1 MSNLKPAQMRT
12 LASVKAAARALALV
26 DNTTSRANFRTL
38 VDICAAEEKAHR
50 GFMGSFRE
58 CHPFD
63 PSVQQVAGFFAV
75 HRIGQYLNGDKL
87 PDVADYLHL
96 QKSAYHAAAM
106 VSGYADFLYAQLAK
120 VGISAAQLAAL
131 DYSTFVSPE
140 EVAA

>member
-1 MSNLKPAQMRT
+1 MSNLKPSQKKT
-12 LASVKAAARALALV
+12 LATVTTAARALALV
-26 DNTTSRANFRTL
+26 DNTTSRANFRAL
-38 VDICAAEEKAHR
+38 VALCAAEEKDHR

-58 CHPFD
+58 CHPFA
-63 PSVQQVAGFFAV
+63 PSVQQVALFFAV
-75 HRIGQYLNGDKL
+75 HRIGQYLASDKL
-87 PDVADYLHL
+87 PDVADYLYL

-140 EVAA
+140 EVA